1 MPRSFSVRLLPGV
14 LLPAAV
20 LAFSVL
26 MCTKVV
32 PYLSFARGTG
42 FLSTKT
48 DAVLDNPV
56 FLTGFY
62 VHITSSLWVMVS
74 GALQF
79 TPSLSAQFPR
89 LHRQLGKLYVF
100 SILLLAAPSGLVLAC
115 YANGGLSAK
124 VGFVVQCI
132 VWWLATYAAFREAV
146 ARQWLPHVEWMMR
159 SLAVTLAAMSL
170 RLESYGM
177 YYWLHTKPIETYLT
191 VTWLSWT
198 GNLLLAEILIRA
210 GVARSLLKQFYR
222 TPKTHSVV

>member
-1 MPRSFSVRLLPGV
+1 MSNSSLVRRMPGV

-26 MCTKVV
+26 MCTKVF
-32 PYLSFARGTG
+32 PYLSFARTTG

-48 DAVLDNPV
+48 DAVLDNPW
-56 FLTGFY
+56 FLTAFY

-79 TPSLSAQFPR
+79 VPVLSARFPK
-89 LHRQLGKLYVF
+89 LHRRLGKLYVLL
-100 SILLLAAPSGLVLAC
+100 ILLLAAPSGLVLAVF
-115 YANGGLSAK
+115 ANGGLPAQ
-124 VGFVVQCI
+124 VGFVVQCLI
-132 VWWLATYAAFREAV
+132 WWLSTYAAFREAV
-146 ARQWLPHVEWMMR
+146 SRQWLPHVEWMMR

-198 GNLLLAEILIRA
+198 GNLLFTEILIRA
-210 GVARSLLKQFYR
+210 GVAKSLLRSFHRSLK
-222 TPKTHSVV
+222 TPSVV

>member
-1 MPRSFSVRLLPGV
+1 MSNPFSARLLPAV

-26 MCTKVV
+26 MFTKVV
-32 PYLSFARGTG
+32 PYFSFARAIG

-48 DAVLDNPV
+48 DQVLDNPV
-56 FLTGFY
+56 FLAGFY

-79 TPSLSAQFPR
+79 TPLLSARFPK
-89 LHRQLGKLYVF
+89 LHRQLGKLYVL
-100 SILLLAAPSGLVLAC
+100 SILLLAAPSGLVLAFF
-115 YANGGLSAK
+115 ANGGLPAK
-124 VGFVVQCI
+124 VGFALQCL
-132 VWWLATYAAFREAV
+132 VWWLTTYAAFREAV

-159 SLAVTLAAMSL
+159 SFAVTLAAMSL

-198 GNLLLAEILIRA
+198 GNLLLTEILIRA
-210 GVARSLLKQFYR
+210 GVAKSLLRKFYR
-222 TPKTHSVV
+222 STKTPAVV

>member
-1 MPRSFSVRLLPGV
+1 MPRTSPVRRLSGV

-26 MCTKVV
+26 MFTKVV
-32 PYLSFARGTG
+32 PYLSFTRGIG

-48 DAVLDNPV
+48 DRVLDNSW
-56 FLTGFY
+56 FLTAFY

-79 TPSLSAQFPR
+79 VPLLSARFPK
-89 LHRQLGKLYVF
+89 LHRQLGKLYVG
-100 SILLLAAPSGLVLAC
+100 SILLLAAPSGLVLAFF
-115 YANGGLSAK
+115 ANGGLPAQA
-124 VGFVVQCI
+124 GFVLQCL
-132 VWWLATYAAFREAV
+132 VWWLTTFVAFREAT

-170 RLESYGM
+170 RLESYAL
-177 YYWLHTKPIETYLT
+177 YYGLHTKPIETYLT

-198 GNLLLAEILIRA
+198 GNLLLTEVLIRA
-210 GVARSLLKQFYR
+210 GVARSLLRKFHR
-222 TPKTHSVV
+222 SPKIPAAV

>member
-1 MPRSFSVRLLPGV
+1 MSNPFSPRLLAGV

-20 LAFSVL
+20 LAFSAL
-26 MCTKVV
+26 MFTKVT
-32 PYLSFARGTG
+32 PYFSFARATG

-48 DAVLDNPV
+48 DPVLDNPV
-56 FLTGFY
+56 FLAAFY

-79 TPSLSAQFPR
+79 VPLLSARFPE
-89 LHRQLGKLYVF
+89 LHRRLGKLYVL
-100 SILLLAAPSGLVLAC
+100 SILLLAAPSGLVLAFF
-115 YANGGLSAK
+115 ANGGLPAK
-124 VGFVVQCI
+124 AGFVLQCL
-132 VWWLATYAAFREAV
+132 VWWLTTYAAFREAV

-191 VTWLSWT
+191 VVWLSWT
-198 GNLLLAEILIRA
+198 GNLLLTEVLIRA
-210 GVARSLLKQFYR
+210 GAAKSLLQTFYR
-222 TPKTHSVV
+222 STKTRSAV